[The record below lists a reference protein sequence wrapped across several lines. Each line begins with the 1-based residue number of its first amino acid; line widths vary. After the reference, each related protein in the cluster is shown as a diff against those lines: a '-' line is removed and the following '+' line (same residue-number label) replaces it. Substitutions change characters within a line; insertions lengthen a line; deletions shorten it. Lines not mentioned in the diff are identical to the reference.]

1 MSDKRGRGDLPA
13 GNGGRLTGSGTT
25 ERPHHAVARLVISQ
39 AGRCRRGSPRCF
51 TTCVCDGTVAAGE
64 RAPIH
69 GDGEVR
75 RAAELAARVAHL
87 NDQLVPE
94 GWEHED
100 AVMIAFAPGHQL
112 RGTTAL
118 LFAGDFLLDESG
130 MYQMVRPR
138 TRRLLDALDIPYTTV
153 APES

>member
-25 ERPHHAVARLVISQ
+25 ER
-39 AGRCRRGSPRCF
+39 
-51 TTCVCDGTVAAGE
+51 
-64 RAPIH
+64 APTH

-138 TRRLLDALDIPYTTV
+138 TRRILDALDIPYTTV
-153 APES
+153 PPAT